1 MKSTEAESPLK
12 SPSKIRKSKVENL
25 RKKNPSK
32 SRKRENISL
41 QERLAELQEVQMKAL
56 EEAQKRQQDFM
67 KNMLEEECQM
77 DAAEREKKGNFYW
90 S

>member
-12 SPSKIRKSKVENL
+12 SPSKIGKSKVENL

-41 QERLAELQEVQMKAL
+41 QERSAELQEVQMKAL
-56 EEAQKRQQDFM
+56 EEAQKRQQDM

-77 DAAEREKKGNFYW
+77 DAAEREKTGNFYW